1 MGASKRERGLSDR
14 EPLFDQRKAF
24 QREGS
29 HQKGEAHQ
37 REAGI
42 IQGGGGGL
50 IREYTL
56 SNYFFFLTTC
66 GPG

>member
-1 MGASKRERGLSDR
+1 MGALKRERGLLDR

-42 IQGGGGGL
+42 IWEGEGGG
-50 IREYTL
+50 
-56 SNYFFFLTTC
+56 
-66 GPG
+66 

>member
-14 EPLFDQRKAF
+14 EPLFDQRKSF

-42 IQGGGGGL
+42 IQGGGGA
-50 IREYTL
+50 
-56 SNYFFFLTTC
+56 N
-66 GPG
+66 